1 MMSRVTVRLIAALL
15 AGALL
20 LLGSAIAQEPADRE
34 AARQTRREVRRLLRQ
49 IGEAADSSSLETVQ
63 SLIDSVLE
71 LDEDNPDAFWYRG
84 HALARSGDTTQALAA
99 LREGADLAPR
109 SSRVRIL
116 LARLCIAHGQ
126 PEAASQ
132 ALDEVL
138 AIKPN
143 EAEAFYL
150 KGRLLLAQSDTTQA
164 LDALQRALEIQLE
177 VEL

>member
-1 MMSRVTVRLIAALL
+1 
-15 AGALL
+15 
-20 LLGSAIAQEPADRE
+20 
-34 AARQTRREVRRLLRQ
+34 
-49 IGEAADSSSLETVQ
+49 
-63 SLIDSVLE
+63 
-71 LDEDNPDAFWYRG
+71 
-84 HALARSGDTTQALAA
+84 
-99 LREGADLAPR
+99 
-109 SSRVRIL
+109 VRIL

>member
-71 LDEDNPDAFWYRG
+71 LDEDNPDAYP
-84 HALARSGDTTQALAA
+84 Q
-99 LREGADLAPR
+99 E
-109 SSRVRIL
+109 
-116 LARLCIAHGQ
+116 
-126 PEAASQ
+126 
-132 ALDEVL
+132 
-138 AIKPN
+138 
-143 EAEAFYL
+143 
-150 KGRLLLAQSDTTQA
+150 
-164 LDALQRALEIQLE
+164 
-177 VEL
+177 